1 MKWDNGPC
9 LQFSEAIVKLS
20 VTVAGVRG
28 LQMQFDKKPCDSTA
42 PTLIILVIDAA
53 PLGLPIDPF
62 HVAAFPFPSPTVT

>member
-1 MKWDNGPC
+1 
-9 LQFSEAIVKLS
+9 
-20 VTVAGVRG
+20 
-28 LQMQFDKKPCDSTA
+28 MQFDKKPCDSTA